1 MASNETVIRFDSVS
15 FDFIFTKP
23 ILDDVSFSVRKG
35 SKITIMGQNWA
46 GKSTIFKLITW
57 DLKPKIGNIHID
69 KESTIATAF
78 QVMQAEDKELTIQA
92 FFNKY
97 FRDKTVFNIDKK
109 IAEVLDAV
117 NLKAP
122 LERIVKSFSGGQQ
135 ARLLLAAALIQN
147 PDILLLDE
155 PTNNLDKDGIYHLED
170 FLKEYKK
177 TVIVISHDAEFLNS
191 FTDWVLYLDIHT
203 KVVEQYVG
211 NYYNVV
217 DQIQA
222 RIERENMKNAQMAK
236 QAQAKKEQAEVF
248 AHKWWK
254 LRLVAKKMREAA
266 AELEEEMVDVRKED
280 KTIRAFTIPMQED
293 LSWELLNISSVSVII
308 DHEPII
314 KNVDIS
320 LRKGN
325 HILLSWP
332 NGIGKSTLLESIA
345 NGRAI
350 WATIASWVKVGY
362 YRQDFSNLDFNST
375 VYEQLMTSAWANMT
389 EQELRS
395 TAAWFLINGDLM
407 KSRVGDI
414 SEWQKW
420 LVAFCGLVLQKP
432 GLLILDEPTNHINF
446 RHIPVIA
453 TALDE
458 FKWAMILVSHVDE
471 FVRQIKIDE
480 YLELDNIKG

>member
-1 MASNETVIRFDSVS
+1 
-15 FDFIFTKP
+15 
-23 ILDDVSFSVRKG
+23 
-35 SKITIMGQNWA
+35 
-46 GKSTIFKLITW
+46 
-57 DLKPKIGNIHID
+57 
-69 KESTIATAF
+69 
-78 QVMQAEDKELTIQA
+78 
-92 FFNKY
+92 
-97 FRDKTVFNIDKK
+97 
-109 IAEVLDAV
+109 
-117 NLKAP
+117 
-122 LERIVKSFSGGQQ
+122 
-135 ARLLLAAALIQN
+135 
-147 PDILLLDE
+147 
-155 PTNNLDKDGIYHLED
+155 
-170 FLKEYKK
+170 
-177 TVIVISHDAEFLNS
+177 
-191 FTDWVLYLDIHT
+191 
-203 KVVEQYVG
+203 
-211 NYYNVV
+211 
-217 DQIQA
+217 
-222 RIERENMKNAQMAK
+222 
-236 QAQAKKEQAEVF
+236 
-248 AHKWWK
+248 
-254 LRLVAKKMREAA
+254 
-266 AELEEEMVDVRKED
+266 MVDVRKED